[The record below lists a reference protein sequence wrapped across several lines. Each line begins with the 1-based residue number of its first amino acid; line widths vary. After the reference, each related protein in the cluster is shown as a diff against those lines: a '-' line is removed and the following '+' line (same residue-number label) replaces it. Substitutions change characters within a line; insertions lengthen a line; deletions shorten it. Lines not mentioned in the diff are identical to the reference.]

1 MTYHI
6 SKNKDSKKLM
16 EGSKKSQVT
25 QKRSGMNLLNM
36 NLLNLNFST
45 AIRKTKEAGTLPSKF

>member
-6 SKNKDSKKLM
+6 AKNKDSKKLM
-16 EGSKKSQVT
+16 EGSNKSQVT

-36 NLLNLNFST
+36 NLLNLIFST
-45 AIRKTKEAGTLPSKF
+45 AIRKTEEAGTLPSKL